1 MTRKEKNKIIEHI
14 VELLQQYPNVYLVDI
29 SDLNAV
35 DTTLL
40 RRQCF
45 QQNIKLIVVK
55 NTLLKKAFDKLDT
68 DFSGLHKVL
77 HNHTA
82 LMLSEVANVPARL
95 IKEFR
100 KNHPKPMLKAAYVQE
115 SVYIGDEELN
125 SLAALKSRE
134 EMIADI
140 VLLLKSPI
148 QTVLGQVQS
157 SGDILA
163 RLVKALSERES

>member
-45 QQNIKLIVVK
+45 HQNIKLIVVK

-77 HNHTA
+77 YNHTA
-82 LMLSEVANVPARL
+82 LMLSEVANLPARL

-100 KNHPKPMLKAAYVQE
+100 RNHPKPILKAAYVQE